1 MRAAVVT
8 EARALNKWLKRLAE
22 AERAT
27 PAYGVRPAS
36 DRQLLKSD
44 RIRDRAEVAAV
55 HQQVGESDAS
65 KRWT

>member
-1 MRAAVVT
+1 MRSESRRVRAAVVT

-36 DRQLLKSD
+36 DRQLLK
-44 RIRDRAEVAAV
+44 
-55 HQQVGESDAS
+55 
-65 KRWT
+65 K